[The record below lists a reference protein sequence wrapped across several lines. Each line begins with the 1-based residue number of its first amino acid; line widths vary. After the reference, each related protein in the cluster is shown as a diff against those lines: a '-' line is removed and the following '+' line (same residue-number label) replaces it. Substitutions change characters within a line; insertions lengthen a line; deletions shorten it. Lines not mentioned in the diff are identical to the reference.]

1 MLILRVPIDYF
12 RVKFI
17 SMKTVGIFLFD
28 EVEVLDFAGPFEVF
42 SVGSQFSDPKE
53 FKVFTFS
60 AEGASIKGVNGLSI
74 NPEFGISNLPQIDYL
89 VIPGGEGSNKVV
101 AQEELLKKL
110 QGLIDYSEWTMTVC
124 SGSRILACL
133 GLLDSRPFCTHNS
146 VYSNISEISPSAI
159 PRPDKRY
166 IQSDSKLYTSAGI
179 SAGIDLAFYLL
190 EKTFGKKLALE
201 TAQYMEYTNYPAS
214 K

>member
-1 MLILRVPIDYF
+1 
-12 RVKFI
+12 
-17 SMKTVGIFLFD
+17 MKTIGIFLFD
-28 EVEVLDFAGPFEVF
+28 NIEVLDFAGPYEVF

-53 FKVFTFS
+53 FNVFTFS
-60 AEGASIKGVNGLSI
+60 ADGASIKAVNGLSI

-89 VIPGGEGSNKVV
+89 VIPGGEGSKKVV
-101 AQEELLKKL
+101 AQEELLKQLK
-110 QGLIDYSEWTMTVC
+110 GLIDYSEWTMTVC
-124 SGSRILACL
+124 SGSRVLACL
-133 GLLDSRPFCTHNS
+133 GLLNSKPFCTHNS
-146 VYSNISEISPSAI
+146 VYSNISQISPTAI

-166 IQSDSKLYTSAGI
+166 IKSDSKLYTSAGI

-190 EKTFGKKLALE
+190 EKTFGEKLALE

>member
-1 MLILRVPIDYF
+1 
-12 RVKFI
+12 
-17 SMKTVGIFLFD
+17 MKTVGIFLFD
-28 EVEVLDFAGPFEVF
+28 NVEVLDFAGPYEVF
-42 SVGSQFSDPKE
+42 SVGSQLSELKDFQ
-53 FKVFTFS
+53 VFTFS
-60 AEGASIKGVNGLSI
+60 ANGASIKAVNGLSI

-89 VIPGGEGSNKVV
+89 VIPGGEGTKKVV

-110 QGLIDYSEWTMTVC
+110 ERLIDYSEWTMTVC
-124 SGSRILACL
+124 SGSRVLACL

-146 VYSNISEISPSAI
+146 VYSNISQISPSAI
-159 PRPDKRY
+159 PRPDKRF

-201 TAQYMEYTNYPAS
+201 TAQYMEYTNYPTS